1 MDLPRRFLWAI
12 LLLLPA
18 IASLHGGFSI
28 RAEEPAAVE
37 DGKRAEPLFHDSH
50 FHLSNYVHE
59 GIDTSRLLEL
69 MDDEVGRVA
78 LFGIPLMQKWDYFV
92 NGRRRPGYYLE
103 SDAEM
108 YYYSFIDALIARQY
122 LRLPEKERQRF
133 DPFIVGF
140 NPTDMNGKQHIENV
154 LKTFPGVFVGIGEF
168 SIHKELV
175 SSKVAGHVASVKNP
189 AVDEILDL
197 AGDTGLLVILH
208 CDINEM
214 RAVGEEPAHAA
225 DLREL
230 FARHPR
236 TSIIHAHTGLG
247 RFVGPTASH
256 VALLDEMCR
265 DHALDHVAFD
275 ISWDEVAKWVVKD
288 GETVKAWADLINRHS
303 TRFLF
308 GTDAVAPKSQEAYLK
323 TYHDYDPLW
332 KLLTPEASRAVRLGN
347 YERLVDA
354 ARRKVRAWEAENLG
368 DEDADEA
375 PATIPIRPAEPAE
388 PARKAAGSGIAPSG
402 LAEAGR

>member
-1 MDLPRRFLWAI
+1 
-12 LLLLPA
+12 
-18 IASLHGGFSI
+18 
-28 RAEEPAAVE
+28 
-37 DGKRAEPLFHDSH
+37 
-50 FHLSNYVHE
+50 
-59 GIDTSRLLEL
+59 
-69 MDDEVGRVA
+69 
-78 LFGIPLMQKWDYFV
+78 
-92 NGRRRPGYYLE
+92 
-103 SDAEM
+103 
-108 YYYSFIDALIARQY
+108 
-122 LRLPEKERQRF
+122 
-133 DPFIVGF
+133 
-140 NPTDMNGKQHIENV
+140 MNGKQHIENV

-247 RFVGPTASH
+247 RFVGPTPGH

-265 DHALDHVAFD
+265 DHSLDHVVFD

-288 GETVKAWADLINRHS
+288 EETVRAWADLINKYP

-332 KLLTPEASRAVRLGN
+332 KLLTPEASKAVRLGN
-347 YERLVDA
+347 YERLVDT

-368 DEDADEA
+368 EEDSDAA
-375 PATIPIRPAEPAE
+375 PATIPIRPAEPA
-388 PARKAAGSGIAPSG
+388 RKAAGISVAPAG

>member
-1 MDLPRRFLWAI
+1 M
-12 LLLLPA
+12 
-18 IASLHGGFSI
+18 
-28 RAEEPAAVE
+28 
-37 DGKRAEPLFHDSH
+37 
-50 FHLSNYVHE
+50 
-59 GIDTSRLLEL
+59 
-69 MDDEVGRVA
+69 
-78 LFGIPLMQKWDYFV
+78 
-92 NGRRRPGYYLE
+92 
-103 SDAEM
+103 
-108 YYYSFIDALIARQY
+108 
-122 LRLPEKERQRF
+122 
-133 DPFIVGF
+133 
-140 NPTDMNGKQHIENV
+140 
-154 LKTFPGVFVGIGEF
+154 
-168 SIHKELV
+168 
-175 SSKVAGHVASVKNP
+175 
-189 AVDEILDL
+189 
-197 AGDTGLLVILH
+197 ILH

-368 DEDADEA
+368 DENADAA

-388 PARKAAGSGIAPSG
+388 PARKAADNGIAPSG